1 MGKIFF
7 KILKMG
13 DSYQRQWQTLLPG
26 GQTATKCEIIYFIL
40 IIFKDFFILHVSI
53 IVVNRDKLER
63 LFFTFWNPQDKTI
76 PQSIEPLP
84 WVVCE
89 LSNSRSK
96 STEFIAIYNNNGNM
110 QNKKIFQNYL
120 NKINDF
126 TLGGSL
132 PTWKQGLSQFFPV
145 VTLFSPYTKIKVNG
159 DLSMT

>member
-1 MGKIFF
+1 M
-7 KILKMG
+7 
-13 DSYQRQWQTLLPG
+13 TLLPG

-40 IIFKDFFILHVSI
+40 IILKDFFILYVSI
-53 IVVNRDKLER
+53 IVVNRDKLGR
-63 LFFTFWNPQDKTI
+63 LWTRIAQLTDHPRKWFNTLWNGLVLRISK
-76 PQSIEPLP
+76 SIKPFP
-84 WVVCE
+84 WVVWE

-96 STEFIAIYNNNGNM
+96 LIKFIAIYNNNGNM

-132 PTWKQGLSQFFPV
+132 PTWKQGLSQIFPV
-145 VTLFSPYTKIKVNG
+145 VTLFSPYTKMKVNG